1 MDYKSI
7 FKSWLLVAVG
17 VFIASHIFTGIRYTD
32 ASALIVAVLLL
43 SLCNVFLKPL
53 LMIFALPFIILTFGL
68 GIWMI
73 NALLFLLVSNLVVGF
88 TVDSFGDA
96 LAGALV
102 VSLTGLAANLLFGK
116 SKLQVRTSRP
126 TRSVGMP
133 HTCVPSRRRMA
144 RFAVRTGPTGAPW
157 HCAVTAMPC

>member
-17 VFIASHIFTGIRYTD
+17 VIIASHIFTGIRYTD
-32 ASALIVAVLLL
+32 ASALVVAVLLL

-68 GIWMI
+68 WIWMI
-73 NALLFLLVSNLVVGF
+73 NALLFLLVGNLVLGF

-96 LAGALV
+96 LAGAFV
-102 VSLTGLAANLLFGK
+102 VSLTGIIANLLFGK
-116 SKLQVRTSRP
+116 NNVQVRTARF
-126 TRSVGMP
+126 TRSVGP
-133 HTCVPSRRRMA
+133 DANIPERPNSQKPIKDDDVIDI
-144 RFAVRTGPTGAPW
+144 
-157 HCAVTAMPC
+157 

>member
-17 VFIASHIFTGIRYTD
+17 VLIASHIFTGIRYTD

-68 GIWMI
+68 GIWII

-116 SKLQVRTSRP
+116 SKVQVRTSRP
-126 TRSVGMP
+126 IQSVG
-133 HTCVPSRRRMA
+133 PSADAQGRSN
-144 RFAVRTGPTGAPW
+144 VQKPIKDDD
-157 HCAVTAMPC
+157 VIDI

>member
-17 VFIASHIFTGIRYTD
+17 VLIASHIFTGIRYTD
-32 ASALIVAVLLL
+32 ASALGVAVLLL

-73 NALLFLLVSNLVVGF
+73 NALLFLLVGNLVLGF

-96 LAGALV
+96 LAGAFV
-102 VSLTGLAANLLFGK
+102 VSLTGFVANVLFGK
-116 SKLQVRTSRP
+116 TKVQVHTARS
-126 TRSVGMP
+126 TRSM
-133 HTCVPSRRRMA
+133 
-144 RFAVRTGPTGAPW
+144 GPDAKTPERPNTQRPIKDDD
-157 HCAVTAMPC
+157 VIDI

>member
-7 FKSWLLVAVG
+7 FKSWLLVALG
-17 VFIASHIFTGIRYTD
+17 VLIASHIFTGIRYAD
-32 ASALIVAVLLL
+32 VGALVVAVLLL

-88 TVDSFGDA
+88 TVDSFSDA

-102 VSLTGLAANLLFGK
+102 VSLTGVVANLLFGK
-116 SKLQVRTSRP
+116 NKVQVRTSRF
-126 TRSVGMP
+126 TRSVGHNVDTPERP
-133 HTCVPSRRRMA
+133 HTHEPIKDDDVIDI
-144 RFAVRTGPTGAPW
+144 
-157 HCAVTAMPC
+157 

>member
-7 FKSWLLVAVG
+7 FKSWLLVALG
-17 VFIASHIFTGIRYTD
+17 VIIASHIFDGIRYTD
-32 ASALIVAVLLL
+32 ASALVVAVLLL

-73 NALLFLLVSNLVVGF
+73 NALLFLLVGNLVDGF
-88 TVDSFGDA
+88 TVDSFRDA

-102 VSLTGLAANLLFGK
+102 VSLTGLVANLFFGK
-116 SKLQVRTSRP
+116 SKVQVRTSRS
-126 TRSVGMP
+126 TQSVGSNANTP
-133 HTCVPSRRRMA
+133 ENPNTYKSIKDDDVIDI
-144 RFAVRTGPTGAPW
+144 
-157 HCAVTAMPC
+157 